1 MQKYNNTP
9 YGNYKMLSK
18 DGIFLCYTDK
28 RRRDWYV
35 SRDLA
40 TTPETFVYQLTF
52 ESKGYGNSSR
62 GDFYKVKMKNRCV
75 VCGTKKELTKHHIVP
90 HQFRKYLPPKYKD
103 RNSYDIV
110 IICNNH
116 HNEYELEADKL
127 KYELYN
133 EYNLRDEYKLR
144 IKIIKAY
151 SALIKHRDKM
161 PEERIT
167 FLTNFLVE
175 HLDDT
180 IENILNYD
188 FEVFV
193 DYKSIGEQLVEQ
205 IEDIEEFIVMWR
217 EHFMDTMDPQF
228 IDKEWVDEI
237 NCFF

>member
-1 MQKYNNTP
+1 
-9 YGNYKMLSK
+9 
-18 DGIFLCYTDK
+18 
-28 RRRDWYV
+28 
-35 SRDLA
+35 
-40 TTPETFVYQLTF
+40 
-52 ESKGYGNSSR
+52 
-62 GDFYKVKMKNRCV
+62 
-75 VCGTKKELTKHHIVP
+75 
-90 HQFRKYLPPKYKD
+90 
-103 RNSYDIV
+103 
-110 IICNNH
+110 
-116 HNEYELEADKL
+116 
-127 KYELYN
+127 
-133 EYNLRDEYKLR
+133 
-144 IKIIKAY
+144 
-151 SALIKHRDKM
+151 M